1 MPDGKYVKNN
11 FILGMIESD
20 LANNKFDRDVQTRF
34 PPEPNGFLH
43 IGHAKS
49 ICLNFGIA
57 DLYETKCNLR
67 FDDTNPEKE
76 DQLYVDAIKKDI
88 EWLGFKW
95 AGSPFH
101 ASDYFER
108 FYKCAVQLIKS
119 GDAFVCDQSA
129 EEMSVSRGTLKK
141 PGTASP
147 FRDRTVEESL
157 ALFEEMKAGKFKN
170 GEKTLRAKIDMSS
183 GNMNLRDPAMY
194 RIKHTPHQN
203 TGDTWCLYPM
213 YDFAHCLSDAFERI
227 THSLCSLEFQD
238 HRPLYEWYLEKLGF
252 ERPPQQIE
260 FSRLNLNYTVMSKR
274 KLLGLVESKSVEGWD
289 DPRMPTISGMR
300 NRGYPAAAIRGF
312 CKDIGVSKQDSVIE
326 YSLLEEYVRDELNA
340 SAQRRM
346 AILDP
351 LEVEITNFTDSAGI
365 ETELQGNNHPKNE
378 MGTRTLPF
386 DSTIYIERSD
396 FMLDPPKKFF
406 RLTTDKEVR
415 LRNSYVLKCTGT
427 IKDSSGTVTKLLA
440 TIDPETLGKNPSDGR
455 KVKGVLHWVSAKRS
469 LKAKITQYDRLFR
482 EELPGKIPQEE
493 LDGALN
499 ADSKIVMSDIP
510 CEHELGSAKAGEV
523 FQFERQGYFKRT
535 ESSELEFIKV
545 VSLKDTWK

>member
-11 FILGMIESD
+11 FIIGMIESD
-20 LANNKFDRDVQTRF
+20 VSKSRFERDILTRF

-57 DLYETKCNLR
+57 DLYESSCNLR

-76 DQLYVDAIKKDI
+76 DQAYVDAIKKDI

-95 AGSPFH
+95 ADTPFH
-101 ASDYFER
+101 ASDYFDR
-108 FYKCAVQLIKS
+108 FYECATDLIKKS
-119 GDAFVCDQSA
+119 HAYVCDQTP
-129 EEMSVSRGTLKK
+129 EEMSRDRGTLKEPGK
-141 PGTASP
+141 PSP
-147 FRDRTVEESL
+147 YRERTIDESL
-157 ALFEEMKAGKFKN
+157 DLFEKMRQ
-170 GEKTLRAKIDMSS
+170 GEFANATKTLRAKIDMSS
-183 GNMNLRDPAMY
+183 GNINMRDPAMY

-203 TGDTWCLYPM
+203 TGDKWCIYPM
-213 YDFAHCLSDAFERI
+213 YDFAHCLSDMFEGI

-252 ERPPQQIE
+252 KRPPQQIE

-274 KLLGLVESKSVEGWD
+274 KLLGLVESDAVAGWD

-340 SAQRRM
+340 SVQRRM

-351 LEVEITNFTDSAGI
+351 LEIEITNFS
-365 ETELQGNNHPKNE
+365 ELESELNGPNHPQKDL
-378 MGTRTLPF
+378 GTRNLPF
-386 DSTIYIERSD
+386 DSKIFIERSD

-415 LRNSYVLKCTGT
+415 LRNSYVIRCTEAIVGA
-427 IKDSSGTVTKLLA
+427 DGTVQKLIA
-440 TIDPETLGKNPSDGR
+440 TADPQTLGKNPSDGR
-455 KVKGVLHWVSAKRS
+455 KVKGVLHWVSAIRNTT
-469 LKAKITQYDRLFR
+469 AKVTAYDRLFK
-482 EELPGKIPQEE
+482 EEFPGKLQQEE
-493 LDGALN
+493 LNGAMN
-499 ADSKIVMSDIP
+499 PDSKIDLGSIP
-510 CEHELGSAKAGEV
+510 CEKELSNAKVGEV
-523 FQFERQGYFKRT
+523 FQFERQGYFKR
-535 ESSELEFIKV
+535 SDSDELEFIKV
-545 VSLKDTWK
+545 VSLKDAWK

>member
-1 MPDGKYVKNN
+1 MPDGTYVKNN
-11 FILGMIESD
+11 FILGMIEAD
-20 LANNKFDRDVQTRF
+20 IAKNRFDRDVLTRF

-57 DLYETKCNLR
+57 DLYESKCNLR

-76 DQLYVDAIKKDI
+76 DQIYVDSIKEDI
-88 EWLGFKW
+88 QWLGFQW
-95 AGSPFH
+95 ADKPFH
-101 ASDYFER
+101 ASDYFEK
-108 FYKCAVQLIKS
+108 FYTSAVQLIKD
-119 GDAFVCDQSA
+119 GHAFICDQSA
-129 EEMSVSRGTLKK
+129 EEMSRDRGTLKK
-141 PGTASP
+141 PGTPSP
-147 FRDRTVEESL
+147 FRDRSPSESVG
-157 ALFEEMKAGKFKN
+157 LFEKMRAGEFKN

-183 GNMNLRDPAMY
+183 GNMNMRDPAMY
-194 RIKHTPHQN
+194 RIKHIDHQN
-203 TGDTWCLYPM
+203 TGSQWCIYPM
-213 YDFAHCLSDAFERI
+213 YDFAHCISDALENI

-252 ERPPQQIE
+252 DKPPQQIE

-274 KLLGLVESKSVEGWD
+274 KLLGLVESNAVDGWD

-300 NRGYPAAAIRGF
+300 KRGYPAAAIRKF

-340 SAQRRM
+340 SAARRM

-351 LEVEITNFTDSAGI
+351 LEVEITNFAEL
-365 ETELQGNNHPKNE
+365 ETELQGPNHPQQKD
-378 MGTRTLPF
+378 MGTRPLAF

-415 LRNSYVLKCTGT
+415 LRNSYVLKCTEA
-427 IKDSSGTVTKLLA
+427 IQDSSGKITKLVA
-440 TIDPETLGKNPSDGR
+440 TVDPETLGKNPSDGR
-455 KVKGVLHWVSAKRS
+455 KVRGVLHWVSAVRNV
-469 LKAKITQYDRLFR
+469 KAKITQYDRLFS
-482 EELPGKIPQEE
+482 EEFPGKIPQED
-493 LDGALN
+493 LGSALN
-499 ADSKIVMSDIP
+499 PKSKIDLGMIP
-510 CEHELGSAKAGEV
+510 CEKSVELSKPGEV

-535 ESSELEFIKV
+535 DAEELEFIKV
-545 VSLKDTWK
+545 ISLKDTWK